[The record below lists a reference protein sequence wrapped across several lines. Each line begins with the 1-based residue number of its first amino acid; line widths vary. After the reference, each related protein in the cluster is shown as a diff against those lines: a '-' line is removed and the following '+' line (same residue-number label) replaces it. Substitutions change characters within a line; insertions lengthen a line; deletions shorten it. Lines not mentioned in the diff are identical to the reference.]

1 MSFFCVSFFECIWKK
16 FRCMHAF
23 CVQRGPKTAVLYCNY
38 APFGGFET
46 VTLKGTGNYCS
57 DKPVGSG
64 AVPHGLL
71 WVVLALNPKKYK
83 WN

>member
-1 MSFFCVSFFECIWKK
+1 
-16 FRCMHAF
+16 MHAF

-64 AVPHGLL
+64 AVPHGL
-71 WVVLALNPKKYK
+71 
-83 WN
+83 